1 MPFMNKSLLKEER
14 RHGTPV
20 YPVSLYEITCSPD
33 YPLLDLHWHDELEFL
48 LVTEGRA
55 AFRVDAS
62 DYELNAGEAIF
73 VNSGLLHSG
82 TVVGDERC
90 SFVAVVFH
98 PSLFGNGSI
107 DYLFDQYIVPII
119 QETLRLPV
127 HLRRQSEPENE
138 LLDTLHR
145 IAKANRDMRLASEM
159 EIKGLLFYCL
169 SRMLALSEPT
179 TSIRRE
185 QDGYRIDRL
194 KAVIAYI
201 EQHYAEPIT
210 LRQLAGIA
218 CMSESYF
225 CRFFK
230 KITTKSPVEYMN
242 GYRVQQAAARLRQT
256 DDKMMKIALDV
267 GFNSLSYFNVV
278 FRQRYGCTPSEYRKR
293 LIRAGS

>member
-1 MPFMNKSLLKEER
+1 MNKSLLKEER
-14 RHGTPV
+14 RHGTPI

-33 YPLLDLHWHDELEFL
+33 HPLLDLHWHDELEFL

-55 AFRVDAS
+55 SFRVDAS
-62 DYELNAGEAIF
+62 DYELNPGEAIF

-82 TVVGDERC
+82 SVFGDEPC

-98 PSLFGNGSI
+98 PSLFGNGSF
-107 DYLFDQYIVPII
+107 DFLFDRYIIPIV
-119 QETLRLPV
+119 QKTLLLPV
-127 HLRRQSEPENE
+127 HIRKGSEPEIE
-138 LLDTLHR
+138 LLDALYK
-145 IAKANRDMRLASEM
+145 IANANREMRLASEM

-169 SRMLALSEPT
+169 SRMLILSEPT
-179 TSIRRE
+179 TRSQRE
-185 QDGYRIDRL
+185 HDGYRIERL

-201 EQHYAEPIT
+201 ERHYADPIT
-210 LRQLAGIA
+210 LGQLAGIA
-218 CMSESYF
+218 YMSESYF

-256 DDKMMKIALDV
+256 NDKMMEIALDV

-293 LIRAGS
+293 LIRSES

>member
-1 MPFMNKSLLKEER
+1 MNKSLLKEDR

-33 YPLLDLHWHDELEFL
+33 HPLLDLHWHDELEFL

-62 DYELNAGEAIF
+62 DYELRAGEAIF

-82 TVVGDERC
+82 VVVGDEPC

-98 PSLFGNGSI
+98 SSLFGNGSI

-127 HLRRQSEPENE
+127 HLQRRSEPEIE
-138 LLDTLHR
+138 LLDTLYR
-145 IAKANRDMRLASEM
+145 IAKANREMRLASEM

-169 SRMLALSEPT
+169 SRMLALSEPAT
-179 TSIRRE
+179 GTRRE
-185 QDGYRIDRL
+185 QDGYRIERL

-201 EQHYAEPIT
+201 EQRYAEPIT

-225 CRFFK
+225 CRYFK

-242 GYRVQQAAARLRQT
+242 GYRVQQAAARLRET
-256 DDKMMKIALDV
+256 DDKMMEIALDV

-278 FRQRYGCTPSEYRKR
+278 FRGRYGCTPGEYRKR
-293 LIRAGS
+293 LIRAVS

>member
-1 MPFMNKSLLKEER
+1 MNKSLLKEER

-33 YPLLDLHWHDELEFL
+33 HPLLDLHWHDELEFL

-55 AFRVDAS
+55 SFRVDAN
-62 DYELNAGEAIF
+62 DYELSAGEAIF

-82 TVVGDERC
+82 SVVGDEPC

-127 HLRRQSEPENE
+127 HLRRRSEPETE
-138 LLDTLHR
+138 LLDTLYR
-145 IAKANRDMRLASEM
+145 MDKANREKRLASEM

-169 SRMLALSEPT
+169 SRMLMLSEPT
-179 TSIRRE
+179 TGLRRD
-185 QDGYRIDRL
+185 QDGYRIERL
-194 KAVIAYI
+194 KAVIAHI

-210 LRQLAGIA
+210 LQQLAGIA

-242 GYRVQQAAARLRQT
+242 GYRVQQAAARLRST
-256 DDKMMKIALDV
+256 DDKMMEIALDV

-278 FRQRYGCTPSEYRKR
+278 FRGRYGCTPSEYRKR

>member
-1 MPFMNKSLLKEER
+1 MNKSLLKEER
-14 RHGTPV
+14 KHGTPV

-33 YPLLDLHWHDELEFL
+33 HPLLYLHWHDELEFL

-82 TVVGDERC
+82 SVLGEEPC

-107 DYLFDQYIVPII
+107 DYLFDQYIVPVI

-127 HLRRQSEPENE
+127 HLQRRTGPAIE
-138 LLDTLHR
+138 LLDMLHR

-159 EIKGLLFYCL
+159 EIKGLLFICL

-179 TSIRRE
+179 AGPRRE
-185 QDGYRIDRL
+185 QDDYRIDRL
-194 KAVIAYI
+194 KAVIEHI
-201 EQHYAEPIT
+201 EQHYAETIT

-242 GYRVQQAAARLRQT
+242 GYRVQQAAARLRET
-256 DDKMMKIALDV
+256 DDKMMEIALDV

-278 FRQRYGCTPSEYRKR
+278 FRGRYGCTPSDYRKK
-293 LIRAGS
+293 LIRVGS

>member
-1 MPFMNKSLLKEER
+1 MNKSLLKEER
-14 RHGTPV
+14 RHGSPI
-20 YPVSLYEITCSPD
+20 YPVSLYEITCSPEH
-33 YPLLDLHWHDELEFL
+33 PLLDLHWHDELEFL

-55 AFRVDAS
+55 SFRVDAN

-82 TVVGDERC
+82 YVIGDEPC

-98 PSLFGNGSI
+98 SSLFGNGSI
-107 DYLFDQYIVPII
+107 DYLFDQYIVPLI
-119 QETLRLPV
+119 QESLLLPV
-127 HLRRQSEPENE
+127 HIKRLSESEIE

-145 IAKANRDMRLASEM
+145 IAKANRETRLASEM

-169 SRMLALSEPT
+169 SRIIGLSEPAT
-179 TSIRRE
+179 GPRRE
-185 QDGYRIDRL
+185 HDGGRIERL

-201 EQHYAEPIT
+201 ERHYEDPIT
-210 LRQLAGIA
+210 LRQLADVA

-242 GYRVQQAAARLRQT
+242 GYRVQQAAARLRET
-256 DDKMMKIALDV
+256 NDKMMEIALDV

-278 FRQRYGCTPSEYRKR
+278 FRQRYGCTPSEYRRR
-293 LIRAGS
+293 LIRA

>member
-1 MPFMNKSLLKEER
+1 MNKSLLKEER

-82 TVVGDERC
+82 SVVGDEPC

-98 PSLFGNGSI
+98 PSLFGNGAI

-127 HLRRQSEPENE
+127 HLRRRSEPETE

-145 IAKANRDMRLASEM
+145 IAKANRDKRLASEM

-169 SRMLALSEPT
+169 SRMLMLSEPT
-179 TSIRRE
+179 VGPRRE

-194 KAVIAYI
+194 KAVIAHI
-201 EQHYAEPIT
+201 ERHYAEPIT
-210 LRQLAGIA
+210 LQQLAGIA

-242 GYRVQQAAARLRQT
+242 GYRVQQAAARLRET
-256 DDKMMKIALDV
+256 DDKMMEIALDV

-278 FRQRYGCTPSEYRKR
+278 FRGRYGCTPSEYRKR

>member
-1 MPFMNKSLLKEER
+1 MNKSTLKEER

-33 YPLLDLHWHDELEFL
+33 HPLLDLHWHDELEFL

-55 AFRVDAS
+55 SFRVDAN

-82 TVVGDERC
+82 SVVGDEPC

-127 HLRRQSEPENE
+127 HLRRRSEPETE
-138 LLDTLHR
+138 LLDTLYR
-145 IAKANRDMRLASEM
+145 MAKANRDKRLASEM

-169 SRMLALSEPT
+169 SRMLVLSEPT
-179 TSIRRE
+179 SGPRRE
-185 QDGYRIDRL
+185 QDGYRIERL
-194 KAVIAYI
+194 KAVIAHI
-201 EQHYAEPIT
+201 ERHYAEPIT
-210 LRQLAGIA
+210 LQQLAGIA

-242 GYRVQQAAARLRQT
+242 GYRVQQAAARLRST
-256 DDKMMKIALDV
+256 DDKMMEIALDV

-278 FRQRYGCTPSEYRKR
+278 FRGRYGCTPSEYRKR